1 MLKSCFF
8 PAQLLFV
15 LLALLTCVPTTH
27 AEIRNNNSSPSNIAG
42 GSIRATSNRERYL
55 PKEEVIAAIT
65 PAPTI
70 ISSCQGLKGEEYKLC
85 MEMEE
90 LLTTLTT
97 IAPKPA
103 ATTTPTSSAPTISS
117 LPSATPSYWP
127 TYLTYLPTVSEGI
140 VGVTVSLPTTE
151 IGMESDG
158 AAPTPTTTSDA
169 STTAAAAA
177 AEISEIENEIT
188 VIENEIADI
197 ENSEENA
204 ITITDVVGETTP
216 GDTSSSES
224 IKFDEESILID
235 GKSVYD
241 CVWVTLSA
249 KCLHSETQQIL

>member
-1 MLKSCFF
+1 M
-8 PAQLLFV
+8 
-15 LLALLTCVPTTH
+15 LLALLTSVPTTH

-55 PKEEVIAAIT
+55 PKEEVIAATT

-140 VGVTVSLPTTE
+140 VGVTVSLPTE

-169 STTAAAAA
+169 TTTAAAA

-204 ITITDVVGETTP
+204 ITITDVVGEITP
-216 GDTSSSES
+216 GDTSES

-241 CVWVTLSA
+241 CVWVTL
-249 KCLHSETQQIL
+249 